1 MFENDCFV
9 ANKRLLVMSPNIK
22 SPHAVATSKT
32 HLAGPRA
39 VTAVQAQIWLRVAD
53 SFMVLTIESN
63 LGWFTGKGTW
73 PSVVFSRVS
82 FDPIS
87 RGIRLLVP
95 GSIFLGVCLACW
107 AMSHEGAVVWLQC
120 IDATK
125 FATLPVVAG
134 SQCTEGIWGLQL
146 PQPLWTTVICFQFW
160 FLRGHP
166 SPILELFLCYIPSGD
181 FSKDSVAPKK
191 VGTSQLFRSHPTGY
205 IHLEKPPAWIW
216 STKVA
221 LFCGAS

>member
-1 MFENDCFV
+1 V
-9 ANKRLLVMSPNIK
+9 QLL
-22 SPHAVATSKT
+22 
-32 HLAGPRA
+32 
-39 VTAVQAQIWLRVAD
+39 Q
-53 SFMVLTIESN
+53 SN
-63 LGWFTGKGTW
+63 LGWFTEFTGKGTW

-87 RGIRLLVP
+87 RGIRLLV
-95 GSIFLGVCLACW
+95 GSIFLGVCL
-107 AMSHEGAVVWLQC
+107 AVVWLQC

-146 PQPLWTTVICFQFW
+146 PQPQWTTVICFQFW

-166 SPILELFLCYIPSGD
+166 SPILDLFLCYIPSRD

-221 LFCGAS
+221 LFCTAS